1 MNTVSLV
8 KPRIQSIDLLRGI
21 IMIIMALD
29 HTRDFFHSE
38 AFTGDPLDLNTT
50 TPFLYFTRW
59 ITHFCAPVFVFLA
72 GTSAWLQ
79 SRRKTKKELS
89 RFLITRGLW
98 LILIEITVITLGISG
113 DIHFGIIILQTI
125 WSIGISMVIL
135 GLMIWLPFYAIPV
148 TGLIIVFGHNAL
160 DFAEDYYKGEVSVF
174 WHFLHLPT
182 VLPLGGGHALGIFYP
197 FLSWA
202 GLMMLG
208 YCCGKIFTAIEPPQ
222 RNKVLL
228 WMGIGLLLFFAA
240 VRAVDIYGDPANW
253 AAQKT
258 GLYSFLS
265 FMNVTK
271 YPPSLLYMCATI
283 GPALIFLALI
293 KNVQSRFAKIIIVY
307 GRVPFFYYILHF
319 YLLHSLSIIFYLARG
334 HSFAEGMKGVPGLP
348 LKFVVPGEGNSLW
361 VVYGVWLAV
370 VIALY
375 PLCKWY
381 DNYKTNHPEKKW
393 LSYL

>member
-79 SRRKTKKELS
+79 SRRKTKQELS

-113 DIHFGIIILQTI
+113 DIHFGLIILQTI

-135 GLMIWLPFYAIPV
+135 GLIIWLPFYAILV

-182 VLPLGGGHALGIFYP
+182 VLPLGGGHSLGIFYP

-240 VRAVDIYGDPANW
+240 VRAVDIYGDPGNW
-253 AAQKT
+253 AEQKT
-258 GLYSFLS
+258 GLNSFLS

-319 YLLHSLSIIFYLARG
+319 YLLHGLSIIFYLARG

-348 LKFVVPGEGNSLW
+348 FKFAVPGEGNSLW
-361 VVYGVWLAV
+361 VVYAIWIAV
-370 VIALY
+370 IIALY